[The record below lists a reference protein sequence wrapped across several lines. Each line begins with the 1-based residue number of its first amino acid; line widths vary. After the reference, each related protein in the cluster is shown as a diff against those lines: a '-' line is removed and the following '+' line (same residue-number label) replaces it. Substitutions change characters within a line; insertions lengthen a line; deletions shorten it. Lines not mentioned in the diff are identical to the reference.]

1 MHELGIVFH
10 IIDSVKEVAKE
21 NNVNHI
27 SKVTLEI
34 GEVSGIVNSYLEDCW
49 NWACTKEEIMKGC
62 KLNILPIKAR
72 TYCEDCKETY
82 STLEY
87 GKICPHCGSKN
98 TYLITGQE
106 TNIKE
111 IEVN

>member
-10 IIDSVKEVAKE
+10 IIDSVKKVAIE

-27 SKVTLEI
+27 KSVTLEI

-49 NWACTKEEIMKGC
+49 NWACSKEEMMKDC
-62 KLNILPIKAR
+62 KLKIIELKAI
-72 TYCEDCKETY
+72 TYCVNCKQTY

-87 GKICPHCGSKN
+87 AKICPYCGSDN
-98 TYLITGQE
+98 TYLLKGQE

-111 IEVN
+111 IEVD